1 MSCWTVLEINPTKD
15 LREIKKAYSR
25 LIKCYNLEK
34 DTNEYTILTN
44 AYVKAMSLVNTSVKD
59 MSKCLSNNSIDYTYE
74 NIKSYC
80 DDSLDNKNYISDFNY
95 NLNYIYTN
103 PVLRF
108 NIDSWIELLKSYM
121 FINKEILNVLEN
133 DLINYIFIHRYIPH
147 EIFLLFDKYLKF
159 NEREAELYEKY
170 PKNTIDYLLQE
181 INHPLNL
188 SYNYLSTI
196 SKDKI
201 EEYLEL
207 REKAFI
213 YISDKNVI
221 EYLSKA
227 YTIYSYDLDLL
238 RLLGAYYLNKNDT
251 ISALR
256 YFREALEINS
266 SDMYCLASFGHLL
279 VKTKQYTKAILCLEK
294 YTSKL
299 KNNLDIDALTD
310 LALSY
315 YYSYEYIKALDL
327 FQLLNKLTPLNAS
340 IKKYINAIKEKIKN
354 PPNDKITSAPMYK
367 RFITTKETL
376 LINKLNEIY
385 TNFQLRI
392 DINNWKD
399 LLSYQIFSLENLSF
413 YIEQIIIEYLTTHK
427 FIPNEVFILFSNH
440 FKWLDRKKELFHL
453 YTNLNIDILFK
464 NLYELHPLSYSHLK
478 NINAENLDKY
488 LKLRSLALYSL
499 DNNINETLNYLSE
512 AYKIYDNDYELF
524 RIYGDY
530 FLSLKKYDK
539 AAKYFTKSL
548 SLNDLNYYCMY
559 RLGLIFS
566 QRHEYD
572 KALIYLE
579 KLSLIKKDVYFIHSE
594 KFLMEI
600 ALCYYYTN
608 NLLLAKKYF
617 KKLSL
622 INNSLHFIDIY
633 LKNINYRLNG
643 VNKKEI
649 HISVI
654 SNPNYNDEN
663 IILKLFKN
671 SKRKI
676 SLLFT

>member
-1 MSCWTVLEINPTKD
+1 MSCWTILEINPTKD
-15 LREIKKAYSR
+15 LKEIKKAYSR
-25 LIKCYNLEK
+25 LIECYNIEK

-59 MSKCLSNNSIDYTYE
+59 MSKCLSNNSMDYTYE

-95 NLNYIYTN
+95 RLNYIYTN
-103 PVLRF
+103 PTLRF
-108 NIDSWIELLKSYM
+108 SIDSWVELLKSYM
-121 FINKEILNVLEN
+121 FINKDLLSILEK

-159 NEREAELYEKY
+159 NQRESELYEKY
-170 PKNTIDYLLQE
+170 PKNMVDFLLQE

-213 YISDKNVI
+213 YSSDKNVI

-227 YTIYSYDLDLL
+227 YSIYAYDLDLL
-238 RLLGAYYLNKNDT
+238 RLLCTYYLNKNDT
-251 ISALR
+251 ISALT

-279 VKTKQYTKAILCLEK
+279 VKTKQYAKAILYLEK

-299 KNNLDIDALTD
+299 KNHLNINALTD

-315 YYSYEYIKALDL
+315 YYSYEYFKALDL
-327 FQLLNKLTPLNAS
+327 FQLLSKLTPQNTTLN
-340 IKKYINAIKEKIKN
+340 KYINAIKEKIEN
-354 PPNDKITSAPMYK
+354 VPNDKITPSPMYK
-367 RFITTKETL
+367 RFITSKETI

-385 TNFQLRI
+385 TKFQLRI
-392 DINNWKD
+392 DIDNWKK
-399 LLSYQIFSLENLSF
+399 LLSYQIFSLEELSF

-440 FKWLDRKKELFHL
+440 FKWLDRKKELFHM
-453 YTNLNIDILFK
+453 YTNLDINILFK
-464 NLYELHPLSYSHLK
+464 NLYELNPLSYSHLK
-478 NINAENLDKY
+478 DIDDETLNHY
-488 LKLRSLALYSL
+488 LELRSLAFYSL

-512 AYKIYDNDYELF
+512 AYKIYSNDYEFF

-530 FLSLKKYDK
+530 YLSLDKYDK
-539 AAKYFTKSL
+539 AEKYFTKSL
-548 SLNDLNYYCMY
+548 SLNDLDYYSMY
-559 RLGLIFS
+559 RLGIIFS
-566 QRHEYD
+566 QRQEYS

-579 KLSLIKKDVYFIHSE
+579 KLSLIKKDIYFIHSE
-594 KFLMEI
+594 EFLMEI

-608 NLLLAKKYF
+608 NLILAKKYF
-617 KKLSL
+617 KKLRL

-643 VNKKEI
+643 VNKKAI
-649 HISVI
+649 PISVI
-654 SNPNYNDEN
+654 SNPNYNDEH
-663 IILKLFKN
+663 IFLKLFKN

>member
-1 MSCWTVLEINPTKD
+1 MSCWTILEINPTKD
-15 LREIKKAYSR
+15 LKEIKKAYSR
-25 LIKCYNLEK
+25 LIECYNIEK

-59 MSKCLSNNSIDYTYE
+59 MSKCLSNNSMDYTYE

-95 NLNYIYTN
+95 RLNYIYTN
-103 PVLRF
+103 PTLRF
-108 NIDSWIELLKSYM
+108 SIDSWVELLKSYM
-121 FINKEILNVLEN
+121 FINKDLLSILEK

-159 NEREAELYEKY
+159 NQRESELYEKY
-170 PKNTIDYLLQE
+170 PKNMVDFLLQE

-213 YISDKNVI
+213 YSSDKNVI

-227 YTIYSYDLDLL
+227 YSIYAYDLDLL
-238 RLLGAYYLNKNDT
+238 RLLGTYYLNKNDT
-251 ISALR
+251 ISALT

-279 VKTKQYTKAILCLEK
+279 VKTKQYAKAILYLEK

-299 KNNLDIDALTD
+299 KNHLNINALTD

-315 YYSYEYIKALDL
+315 YYSYEYFKALDL
-327 FQLLNKLTPLNAS
+327 FQLLSKLTPQNTTLN
-340 IKKYINAIKEKIKN
+340 KYINAIKEKIEN
-354 PPNDKITSAPMYK
+354 VPNDKITPSPMYK
-367 RFITTKETL
+367 RFITSKETI

-385 TNFQLRI
+385 TKFQLRI
-392 DINNWKD
+392 DIDNWKN
-399 LLSYQIFSLENLSF
+399 LLSYQIFSLEELSF

-440 FKWLDRKKELFHL
+440 FKWLDRKKELFHM
-453 YTNLNIDILFK
+453 YTNLDINILFK
-464 NLYELHPLSYSHLK
+464 NLYELNPLSYSHLK
-478 NINAENLDKY
+478 DIDDETLNHY
-488 LKLRSLALYSL
+488 LELRSLAFYSL

-512 AYKIYDNDYELF
+512 AYKIYSNDYELF
-524 RIYGDY
+524 MIYGDY
-530 FLSLKKYDK
+530 YLSLDKYDK
-539 AAKYFTKSL
+539 AEKYFTKSL
-548 SLNDLNYYCMY
+548 SLNDLDYYSMY
-559 RLGLIFS
+559 RLGIIFS
-566 QRHEYD
+566 QRQEYS

-579 KLSLIKKDVYFIHSE
+579 KLSLIKKGIYFIHSE
-594 KFLMEI
+594 EFLMEI

-608 NLLLAKKYF
+608 NLILAKKYF
-617 KKLSL
+617 KKLRL

-643 VNKKEI
+643 VNKKAI
-649 HISVI
+649 PISVI
-654 SNPNYNDEN
+654 SNPNYNDEH
-663 IILKLFKN
+663 IFLKLFKN

>member
-1 MSCWTVLEINPTKD
+1 MSCWTILEINPTKD
-15 LREIKKAYSR
+15 LKEIKKAYSR
-25 LIKCYNLEK
+25 LIECYNIEK

-59 MSKCLSNNSIDYTYE
+59 MSKCLSNNSMDYTYE

-95 NLNYIYTN
+95 RLNYIYTN
-103 PVLRF
+103 PALRF
-108 NIDSWIELLKSYM
+108 SIDSWVELLKSYM
-121 FINKEILNVLEN
+121 FINKDLLSILEK

-159 NEREAELYEKY
+159 NQRESELYEKY
-170 PKNTIDYLLQE
+170 PKNMVDFLLQE

-213 YISDKNVI
+213 YSSDKNVI

-227 YTIYSYDLDLL
+227 YSIYAYDLDLL
-238 RLLGAYYLNKNDT
+238 RLLGTYYLNKNDT
-251 ISALR
+251 ISALT

-279 VKTKQYTKAILCLEK
+279 VKTKQYAKAILYLEK

-299 KNNLDIDALTD
+299 KNHLNINALTD

-315 YYSYEYIKALDL
+315 YYSYEYLKALDL
-327 FQLLNKLTPLNAS
+327 FQLLNKLTPQNTALN
-340 IKKYINAIKEKIKN
+340 KYINAIKEKIEN
-354 PPNDKITSAPMYK
+354 VPNDKITPAPMYK
-367 RFITTKETL
+367 RFITSKETI

-399 LLSYQIFSLENLSF
+399 LLSCQLFSLEELSF

-440 FKWLDRKKELFHL
+440 FKWLDRKKELFHM
-453 YTNLNIDILFK
+453 YTNLDINILFK
-464 NLYELHPLSYSHLK
+464 NLYELNPLSYSHLK
-478 NINAENLDKY
+478 DIDAENLNHY
-488 LKLRSLALYSL
+488 LELRSLAFYSL

-512 AYKIYDNDYELF
+512 AYKIYSNDYELF

-530 FLSLKKYDK
+530 YLTLDKYDK
-539 AAKYFTKSL
+539 AEKYFTKSL
-548 SLNDLNYYCMY
+548 SLNDLNYYSMY

-566 QRHEYD
+566 QRQEYS

-579 KLSLIKKDVYFIHSE
+579 KLSLIKKDIYFIHSE
-594 KFLMEI
+594 EFLMEI

-608 NLLLAKKYF
+608 NLILAKKYF
-617 KKLSL
+617 KKLRL

-643 VNKKEI
+643 INKKAI
-649 HISVI
+649 PLSVI
-654 SNPNYNDEN
+654 SNPNYNDEH
-663 IILKLFKN
+663 IFFKLFKN

>member
-159 NEREAELYEKY
+159 NEREAELYKKY

-279 VKTKQYTKAILCLEK
+279 VKTKQYTKAILCL
-294 YTSKL
+294 
-299 KNNLDIDALTD
+299 
-310 LALSY
+310 
-315 YYSYEYIKALDL
+315 
-327 FQLLNKLTPLNAS
+327 
-340 IKKYINAIKEKIKN
+340 KKY
-354 PPNDKITSAPMYK
+354 
-367 RFITTKETL
+367 
-376 LINKLNEIY
+376 
-385 TNFQLRI
+385 
-392 DINNWKD
+392 
-399 LLSYQIFSLENLSF
+399 
-413 YIEQIIIEYLTTHK
+413 
-427 FIPNEVFILFSNH
+427 
-440 FKWLDRKKELFHL
+440 
-453 YTNLNIDILFK
+453 
-464 NLYELHPLSYSHLK
+464 
-478 NINAENLDKY
+478 
-488 LKLRSLALYSL
+488 
-499 DNNINETLNYLSE
+499 
-512 AYKIYDNDYELF
+512 
-524 RIYGDY
+524 
-530 FLSLKKYDK
+530 
-539 AAKYFTKSL
+539 
-548 SLNDLNYYCMY
+548 
-559 RLGLIFS
+559 
-566 QRHEYD
+566 
-572 KALIYLE
+572 
-579 KLSLIKKDVYFIHSE
+579 
-594 KFLMEI
+594 
-600 ALCYYYTN
+600 
-608 NLLLAKKYF
+608 
-617 KKLSL
+617 
-622 INNSLHFIDIY
+622 
-633 LKNINYRLNG
+633 
-643 VNKKEI
+643 
-649 HISVI
+649 
-654 SNPNYNDEN
+654 
-663 IILKLFKN
+663 
-671 SKRKI
+671 
-676 SLLFT
+676 

>member
-1 MSCWTVLEINPTKD
+1 MSCWTILEINPTKD
-15 LREIKKAYSR
+15 LKEIKKAYSR
-25 LIKCYNLEK
+25 LIECYNIEK

-59 MSKCLSNNSIDYTYE
+59 MSKCLSNNSMDYTYE

-95 NLNYIYTN
+95 RLNYIYTN
-103 PVLRF
+103 PTLRF
-108 NIDSWIELLKSYM
+108 SIDSWVELLKSYM
-121 FINKEILNVLEN
+121 FINKDLLSILEK

-159 NEREAELYEKY
+159 NQRESELYEKY
-170 PKNTIDYLLQE
+170 PKNMVDFLLQE

-213 YISDKNVI
+213 YSSDKNVI

-227 YTIYSYDLDLL
+227 YSIYAYDLDLL
-238 RLLGAYYLNKNDT
+238 RLLGTYYLNKNDT
-251 ISALR
+251 ISALT

-279 VKTKQYTKAILCLEK
+279 VKTKQYAKAILYLEK

-299 KNNLDIDALTD
+299 KNHLNINALTD

-315 YYSYEYIKALDL
+315 YYSYEYFKALDL
-327 FQLLNKLTPLNAS
+327 FQLLSKLTPQNTTLN
-340 IKKYINAIKEKIKN
+340 KYINAIKEKIEN
-354 PPNDKITSAPMYK
+354 VPNDKITPSPMYK
-367 RFITTKETL
+367 RFITSKETI

-385 TNFQLRI
+385 TKFQLRI
-392 DINNWKD
+392 DIDNWKN
-399 LLSYQIFSLENLSF
+399 LLSYQIFSLEELSF

-440 FKWLDRKKELFHL
+440 FKWLDRKKELFHM
-453 YTNLNIDILFK
+453 YTNLDINILFK
-464 NLYELHPLSYSHLK
+464 NLYELNPLSYSHLK
-478 NINAENLDKY
+478 DIDDETLNHY
-488 LKLRSLALYSL
+488 LELRSLAFYSL

-512 AYKIYDNDYELF
+512 AYKIYSNDYELF

-530 FLSLKKYDK
+530 YLSLDKYDK
-539 AAKYFTKSL
+539 AEKYFTKSL
-548 SLNDLNYYCMY
+548 SLNDLDYYSMY
-559 RLGLIFS
+559 RLGIIF
-566 QRHEYD
+566 
-572 KALIYLE
+572 L
-579 KLSLIKKDVYFIHSE
+579 KDR
-594 KFLMEI
+594 
-600 ALCYYYTN
+600 N
-608 NLLLAKKYF
+608 
-617 KKLSL
+617 
-622 INNSLHFIDIY
+622 
-633 LKNINYRLNG
+633 
-643 VNKKEI
+643 
-649 HISVI
+649 
-654 SNPNYNDEN
+654 
-663 IILKLFKN
+663 ILKLL
-671 SKRKI
+671 SI
-676 SLLFT
+676 

>member
-159 NEREAELYEKY
+159 NEREAELYKKY

-385 TNFQLRI
+385 NNFQLRI

-399 LLSYQIFSLENLSF
+399 LLSYQMFSLENLSF

-488 LKLRSLALYSL
+488 LKLRSLAFYSL

-617 KKLSL
+617 KKLRL

>member
-1 MSCWTVLEINPTKD
+1 MSCWTILEINPTKD
-15 LREIKKAYSR
+15 LKEIKKAYSR
-25 LIKCYNLEK
+25 LIECYNIEK

-59 MSKCLSNNSIDYTYE
+59 MSKCLSNNSMDYTYE

-95 NLNYIYTN
+95 RLNYIYTN
-103 PVLRF
+103 PTLRF
-108 NIDSWIELLKSYM
+108 SIDSWVELLKSYM
-121 FINKEILNVLEN
+121 FINKDLLSILEK

-159 NEREAELYEKY
+159 NQRESELYEKY
-170 PKNTIDYLLQE
+170 PKNMVDFLLQE

-213 YISDKNVI
+213 YSSDKNVI

-227 YTIYSYDLDLL
+227 YSIYAYDLDLL
-238 RLLGAYYLNKNDT
+238 RLLGTYYLNKNDT
-251 ISALR
+251 IS
-256 YFREALEINS
+256 
-266 SDMYCLASFGHLL
+266 
-279 VKTKQYTKAILCLEK
+279 
-294 YTSKL
+294 
-299 KNNLDIDALTD
+299 ALTD

-315 YYSYEYIKALDL
+315 YYSYEYFKALDL
-327 FQLLNKLTPLNAS
+327 FQLLSKLTPQNTTLN
-340 IKKYINAIKEKIKN
+340 KYINAIKEKIEN
-354 PPNDKITSAPMYK
+354 VPNDKITPSPMYK
-367 RFITTKETL
+367 RFITSKETI

-385 TNFQLRI
+385 TKFQLRI
-392 DINNWKD
+392 DIDNWKN
-399 LLSYQIFSLENLSF
+399 LLSYQIFSLEELSF

-440 FKWLDRKKELFHL
+440 FKWLDRKKELFHM
-453 YTNLNIDILFK
+453 YTNLDINILFK
-464 NLYELHPLSYSHLK
+464 NLYELNPLSYSHLK
-478 NINAENLDKY
+478 DIDDETLNHY
-488 LKLRSLALYSL
+488 LELRSLAFYSL

-512 AYKIYDNDYELF
+512 AYKIYSNDYEFF

-530 FLSLKKYDK
+530 YLSLDKYDK
-539 AAKYFTKSL
+539 AEKYFTKSL
-548 SLNDLNYYCMY
+548 SLNDLDYYSMY
-559 RLGLIFS
+559 RLGIIFS
-566 QRHEYD
+566 QRQEYS

-579 KLSLIKKDVYFIHSE
+579 KLSLIKKDIYFIHSE
-594 KFLMEI
+594 EFLMEI

-608 NLLLAKKYF
+608 NLILAKKYF
-617 KKLSL
+617 KKLRL

-643 VNKKEI
+643 VNKKAI
-649 HISVI
+649 PISVI
-654 SNPNYNDEN
+654 SNPNYNDEH
-663 IILKLFKN
+663 IFLKLFKN

>member
-1 MSCWTVLEINPTKD
+1 MSCWTILEINPTKD
-15 LREIKKAYSR
+15 LKEIKKAYSR
-25 LIKCYNLEK
+25 LIECYNIEK

-59 MSKCLSNNSIDYTYE
+59 MSKCLSNNSMDYTYE

-95 NLNYIYTN
+95 RLNYIYTN
-103 PVLRF
+103 PTLRF
-108 NIDSWIELLKSYM
+108 SMDSWVELLKSYM
-121 FINKEILNVLEN
+121 FINKDLLSILEK

-159 NEREAELYEKY
+159 NQRESELYEKY
-170 PKNTIDYLLQE
+170 PKNMVDFLLQE

-213 YISDKNVI
+213 YSSDKNVI

-227 YTIYSYDLDLL
+227 YSIYAYDLDLL
-238 RLLGAYYLNKNDT
+238 RLLGTYYLNKNDT
-251 ISALR
+251 IS
-256 YFREALEINS
+256 
-266 SDMYCLASFGHLL
+266 
-279 VKTKQYTKAILCLEK
+279 
-294 YTSKL
+294 
-299 KNNLDIDALTD
+299 ALTD

-315 YYSYEYIKALDL
+315 YYSYEYFKALDL
-327 FQLLNKLTPLNAS
+327 FQLLSKLTPQNTTLN
-340 IKKYINAIKEKIKN
+340 KYINAIKEKIEN
-354 PPNDKITSAPMYK
+354 VPNDKITPSPMYK
-367 RFITTKETL
+367 RFITSKETI

-385 TNFQLRI
+385 TKFQLRI
-392 DINNWKD
+392 DIDNWKN
-399 LLSYQIFSLENLSF
+399 LLSYQIFSLEELSF

-440 FKWLDRKKELFHL
+440 FKWLDRKKELFHM
-453 YTNLNIDILFK
+453 YTNLDINILFK
-464 NLYELHPLSYSHLK
+464 NLYELNPLSYSHLK
-478 NINAENLDKY
+478 DIDDETLNHY
-488 LKLRSLALYSL
+488 LELRSLAFYSL

-512 AYKIYDNDYELF
+512 AYKIYSNDYEFF

-530 FLSLKKYDK
+530 YLSLDKYDK
-539 AAKYFTKSL
+539 AEKYFTKSL
-548 SLNDLNYYCMY
+548 SLNDLDYYSMY
-559 RLGLIFS
+559 RLGIIFS
-566 QRHEYD
+566 QRQEYS

-579 KLSLIKKDVYFIHSE
+579 KLSLIKKDIYFIHSE
-594 KFLMEI
+594 EFLMEI

-608 NLLLAKKYF
+608 NLILAKKYF
-617 KKLSL
+617 KKLRL

-643 VNKKEI
+643 VNKKAI
-649 HISVI
+649 PISVI
-654 SNPNYNDEN
+654 SNPNYNDEH
-663 IILKLFKN
+663 IFLKLFKN

>member
-1 MSCWTVLEINPTKD
+1 MSCWTILEINPTKD
-15 LREIKKAYSR
+15 LKEIKKAYSR
-25 LIKCYNLEK
+25 LIECYNIEK

-59 MSKCLSNNSIDYTYE
+59 MSKCLSNNSMDYTYE

-95 NLNYIYTN
+95 RLNYIYTN
-103 PVLRF
+103 PTLRF
-108 NIDSWIELLKSYM
+108 SIDSWVELLKSYM
-121 FINKEILNVLEN
+121 FINKDLLSILEK

-159 NEREAELYEKY
+159 NQRESELYEKY
-170 PKNTIDYLLQE
+170 PKNMVDFLLQE

-213 YISDKNVI
+213 YSSDKNVI

-227 YTIYSYDLDLL
+227 YSIYAYDLDLL
-238 RLLGAYYLNKNDT
+238 RLLGTYYLNKNDT
-251 ISALR
+251 IS
-256 YFREALEINS
+256 
-266 SDMYCLASFGHLL
+266 
-279 VKTKQYTKAILCLEK
+279 
-294 YTSKL
+294 
-299 KNNLDIDALTD
+299 ALTD

-315 YYSYEYIKALDL
+315 YYSYEYFKALDL
-327 FQLLNKLTPLNAS
+327 FQLLSKLTPQNTTLN
-340 IKKYINAIKEKIKN
+340 KYINAIKEKIEN
-354 PPNDKITSAPMYK
+354 VPNDKITPSPMYK
-367 RFITTKETL
+367 RFITSKETI

-385 TNFQLRI
+385 TKFQLRI
-392 DINNWKD
+392 DIDNWKN
-399 LLSYQIFSLENLSF
+399 LLSYQIFSLEELSF

-440 FKWLDRKKELFHL
+440 FKWLDRKKELFHM
-453 YTNLNIDILFK
+453 YTNLDINILFK
-464 NLYELHPLSYSHLK
+464 NLYELNPLSYSHLK
-478 NINAENLDKY
+478 DIDDETLNHY
-488 LKLRSLALYSL
+488 LELRSLAFYSL

-512 AYKIYDNDYELF
+512 AYKIYSNDYELF

-530 FLSLKKYDK
+530 YLTLDKYDK
-539 AAKYFTKSL
+539 AEKYFTKSL
-548 SLNDLNYYCMY
+548 SLNDLNYYSMY
-559 RLGLIFS
+559 RLGIIFS
-566 QRHEYD
+566 QRQEYS

-579 KLSLIKKDVYFIHSE
+579 KLSLIKKDIYFIHSE
-594 KFLMEI
+594 EFLMEI

-608 NLLLAKKYF
+608 NLILAKKYF
-617 KKLSL
+617 KKLRL

-643 VNKKEI
+643 VNKKAI
-649 HISVI
+649 PISVI
-654 SNPNYNDEN
+654 SNPNYNDEH
-663 IILKLFKN
+663 IFLKLFKN

>member
-159 NEREAELYEKY
+159 NEREAELYKKY

-340 IKKYINAIKEKIKN
+340 IKKYINPIKEKIKN

-488 LKLRSLALYSL
+488 LKLRSLAFYSL
-499 DNNINETLNYLSE
+499 DNKNETLNYLSE